1 MAQAAPT
8 GEPKGYLL
16 DTAVLVWF
24 VNADP
29 RLSPAVAD
37 LIQHTDAPV
46 YVSAASV
53 FELSYKYSKGI
64 LPEVEPLVERFKQV
78 KFVYQFK
85 ELDISSPA
93 ARLAATFERD
103 SDISDPLRNMI
114 AAQAMTDGLVLIT
127 TDDCEDLLGLEYL
140 MAGAA

>member
-1 MAQAAPT
+1 M
-8 GEPKGYLL
+8 L

-140 MAGAA
+140 MAGPA

>member
-24 VNADP
+24 VNADL

-37 LIQHTDAPV
+37 LIQHTSAPV

-78 KFVYQFK
+78 KFVYQFQ
-85 ELDISSPA
+85 ELDISSSA

>member
-24 VNADP
+24 VNADL

-37 LIQHTDAPV
+37 LIQHTSAPV

-64 LPEVEPLVERFKQV
+64 LPEVEPRVERFKQV
-78 KFVYQFK
+78 KFVYQFQ

>member
-1 MAQAAPT
+1 MALTGSA

-53 FELSYKYSKGI
+53 FELYYKYSKGI

-114 AAQAMTDGLVLIT
+114 AAQAMTEGLVLIT

-140 MAGAA
+140 MAGPA

>member
-1 MAQAAPT
+1 M
-8 GEPKGYLL
+8 
-16 DTAVLVWF
+16 
-24 VNADP
+24 
-29 RLSPAVAD
+29 
-37 LIQHTDAPV
+37 
-46 YVSAASV
+46 
-53 FELSYKYSKGI
+53 
-64 LPEVEPLVERFKQV
+64 PEVEPLVERFKQV

>member
-1 MAQAAPT
+1 MALTGSA

-37 LIQHTDAPV
+37 LIQHTNAPV

-140 MAGAA
+140 MAGPA

>member
-1 MAQAAPT
+1 MALT
-8 GEPKGYLL
+8 GSAREPKGYLL

-140 MAGAA
+140 MAGPA

>member
-1 MAQAAPT
+1 MALTGSA

-140 MAGAA
+140 MAGLA

>member
-24 VNADP
+24 VNADL

-37 LIQHTDAPV
+37 LIQHTSAPV

-78 KFVYQFK
+78 KFVYQFQ

-140 MAGAA
+140 MAGPA

>member
-140 MAGAA
+140 MAGPA

>member
-1 MAQAAPT
+1 
-8 GEPKGYLL
+8 LL

>member
-1 MAQAAPT
+1 MAMKAT
-8 GEPKGYLL
+8 EPKGYLL

-24 VNADP
+24 VNDDP
-29 RLSPAVAD
+29 RLNPAVAQ
-37 LIQHTDAPV
+37 LIQNTDAPV

-53 FELSYKYSKGI
+53 FELSYKYSKGL

-78 KFVYQFK
+78 KFVYQFR

-103 SDISDPLRNMI
+103 SEISDPLRNMI
-114 AAQAMTDGLVLIT
+114 AAQAMTEGLVLIT

-140 MAGAA
+140 MAAD

>member
-1 MAQAAPT
+1 MALTGSA

-64 LPEVEPLVERFKQV
+64 LPEVEPLV
-78 KFVYQFK
+78 
-85 ELDISSPA
+85 
-93 ARLAATFERD
+93 
-103 SDISDPLRNMI
+103 
-114 AAQAMTDGLVLIT
+114 
-127 TDDCEDLLGLEYL
+127 
-140 MAGAA
+140 